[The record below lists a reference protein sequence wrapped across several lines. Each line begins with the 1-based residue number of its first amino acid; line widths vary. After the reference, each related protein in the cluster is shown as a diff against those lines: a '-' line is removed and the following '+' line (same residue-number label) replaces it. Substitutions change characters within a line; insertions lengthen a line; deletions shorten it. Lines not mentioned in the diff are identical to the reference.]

1 VYKEKTMS
9 AHAHVVPVDYA
20 ALDDHAL
27 VDLVRS
33 GHREAFRHIM
43 QRCNQRLFRVARAV
57 LGEDSEAE
65 DVLQESYMR
74 AYDKLDSFRG
84 DSTLLTWLTSIVLN
98 EARGRLRK
106 RHHMVGLEQVDA
118 APDDSHQIIQFPSK
132 FGSEDPAVS
141 AARAQIR
148 HLLEH
153 AIDELPEAF
162 RTVYMM
168 REVEECSVEETASL
182 LDIKPETVKT
192 RLHRARRQ
200 LRSSLQGQL
209 ATTMSEAFPFMGQR
223 CARVTDAVMA
233 RLDAE
238 RTA

>member
-1 VYKEKTMS
+1 MS
-9 AHAHVVPVDYA
+9 AHAHLESVDYA

-27 VDLVRS
+27 VDLVR
-33 GHREAFRHIM
+33 GGPREAFRHIM

-65 DVLQESYMR
+65 DVLQESYMS
-74 AYDKLDSFRG
+74 AYRKLDSFRG
-84 DSTLLTWLTSIVLN
+84 DSTLLTWMTSIVLN

-106 RHHMVGLEQVDA
+106 RHHMVGLEQIDA
-118 APDDSHQIIQFPSK
+118 APDDTHQVIQFPSK

-148 HLLEH
+148 RLLEH
-153 AIDELPEAF
+153 AIDELPPAF

-200 LRSSLQGQL
+200 LRASLQGTL
-209 ATTMSEAFPFMGQR
+209 AATMSEAFPFMGVR

-238 RTA
+238 QTS

>member
-1 VYKEKTMS
+1 MS
-9 AHAHVVPVDYA
+9 AHAHVAPVDYA

-27 VDLVRS
+27 VALVRD

-74 AYDKLDSFRG
+74 AYHKLDSFRG

-106 RHHMVGLEQVDA
+106 RHSMVGLEQVDA
-118 APDDSHQIIQFPSK
+118 AVDDTHQIIQFPSK

-153 AIDELPEAF
+153 AIDQLPEAF

-168 REVEECSVEETASL
+168 REVEECTVEETASL

-192 RLHRARRQ
+192 RLHRARRL
-200 LRSSLQGQL
+200 LRTSLQGTL
-209 ATTMSEAFPFMGQR
+209 ASTMSEAFPFMGQR
-223 CARVTDAVMA
+223 CARVADAVMA

-238 RTA
+238 QTI